1 MEFDFSD
8 NLKRSMELT
17 KALLTTARGELED
30 ERLLDLHFTV
40 GNDWKDSRGTPARTP
55 FAHLVRKARIYHSR
69 YQWYGKPLEIRTL
82 SQMEI
87 INGA

>member
-1 MEFDFSD
+1 
-8 NLKRSMELT
+8 MELT

-40 GNDWKDSRGTPARTP
+40 GNGDWKESCGHSSANAIRS
-55 FAHLVRKARIYHSR
+55 FVRKARIYQLR